1 MKYIQSFLLS
11 VVTFFLP
18 IQGLLIAVGA
28 AVALD
33 TITGVYKARK
43 LSQPIISKRMRDIVP
58 KIIAYD
64 GAVLGVYLMDH
75 FLLSEFFKMWFSV
88 DLFFTKIVSLM
99 LIFIEL
105 VSIKENIE
113 AAKNINLIEKIRAA
127 IKGTK
132 EIKDQITDLTK

>member
-1 MKYIQSFLLS
+1 
-11 VVTFFLP
+11 
-18 IQGLLIAVGA
+18 
-28 AVALD
+28 
-33 TITGVYKARK
+33 
-43 LSQPIISKRMRDIVP
+43 
-58 KIIAYD
+58 
-64 GAVLGVYLMDH
+64 
-75 FLLSEFFKMWFSV
+75 
-88 DLFFTKIVSLM
+88 M